1 MDLDDE
7 VLEFRGN
14 FFNTSLDHQLWIQE
28 LENNGNFTNRFV
40 LRSDVGLKFHFDID
54 INERRIFVIT
64 EESEIRAYP
73 F

>member
-1 MDLDDE
+1 
-7 VLEFRGN
+7 
-14 FFNTSLDHQLWIQE
+14 
-28 LENNGNFTNRFV
+28 
-40 LRSDVGLKFHFDID
+40 VGLKFHFDID